1 MDHPI
6 PDLVMFM
13 TWILGLTWSLCK
25 KKMIKIYGNLYLQ
38 NKMNNSSTSNQ
49 SYLYF
54 LLISW
59 VLLKVYDPSNLTETV
74 DQLELISIVMT
85 WV

>member
-25 KKMIKIYGNLYLQ
+25 KKTIKIYGNLYLQ

-54 LLISW
+54 LLTSW
-59 VLLKVYDPSNLTETV
+59 VLLKVYDPSNLTETG
-74 DQLELISIVMT
+74 DQLELINIVMT
-85 WV
+85 WI